1 MEKKTKEKNYDDA
14 VTHGAR
20 CFRMRHKR
28 EKKDTSC
35 YLSRSRMLLAMLLL
49 RTGGPPE
56 LLAKAGMP
64 PVWCRLAVESTRSS
78 YICMLGVHEDMHR
91 EGAPHPLCRLAQAL
105 RFGPVPFARCARGS
119 SGGVDVAGVEKNQ
132 PPMATAD
139 GTIHISGPRSSFHA
153 VSNGIYSCAC
163 RVLYKERQNPQQTS
177 SKSKYKKTQT

>member
-1 MEKKTKEKNYDDA
+1 VRNDSPA
-14 VTHGAR
+14 AQAR
-20 CFRMRHKR
+20 QK
-28 EKKDTSC
+28 KKDTSC
-35 YLSRSRMLLAMLLL
+35 YLRRSRMLLALLLL
-49 RTGGPPE
+49 RTGGSPE
-56 LLAKAGMP
+56 LLAKAEMP

-78 YICMLGVHEDMHR
+78 YACLECMRICVGKAPRTRFVH
-91 EGAPHPLCRLAQAL
+91 RLAQAL

-163 RVLYKERQNPQQTS
+163 RVLYKERQNPAQQKSESILQTS
-177 SKSKYKKTQT
+177 CKSKYKKTQT